1 VDDVNLHAALRS
13 AATVVSVASTVALA
27 VVTSAGCS
35 SADGDHACAQSTS
48 GALSVCASGA
58 TVKGIDVSTYQGVV
72 DWHAA
77 KAAGIEFAFARVS
90 DGVSHPDD
98 QFARNWPAMKTAG
111 VVRGVYQFFR
121 PGGDPVAQADL
132 VMQKLQ
138 AAGGLAAGD
147 LPVVMDMEV
156 SDGLSPAA
164 IQANMHTWLTKI
176 EQATGRKP
184 IIYTA
189 AFMSSNVG
197 TGFTAYPLW
206 VANYGATC
214 PTMPANFTAW
224 KFWQDS
230 STGSVAGVSG
240 AVDTNLWN
248 GTLAQLHTF
257 AGGNAPPPP
266 PPPPKDAGAGDSGA
280 AHDAGGTH
288 DAGSTSH
295 DDAGGT
301 IGSGNPPPAVPDA
314 GAASGSNPCGA

>member
-1 VDDVNLHAALRS
+1 MNLKSAVRFAAAAVSVS
-13 AATVVSVASTVALA
+13 AAIA
-27 VVTSAGCS
+27 VAGCS
-35 SADGDHACAQSTS
+35 SAQGDHACAQSDTS
-48 GALSVCASGA
+48 ALSVCAGGA
-58 TVKGIDVSTYQGVV
+58 TVKGVDVSTYQGVV
-72 DWHAA
+72 DWHAVR
-77 KAAGIEFAFARVS
+77 AAGVEFAFARVS

-121 PGGDPVAQADL
+121 PGGDPIAQADL

-164 IQANMHTWLTKI
+164 IQANMHTWLGKI

-189 AFMSSNVG
+189 AFMSSNIG

-230 STGSVAGVSG
+230 STGSVAGISG

-266 PPPPKDAGAGDSGA
+266 PPKDAGAGDSGA
-280 AHDAGGTH
+280 TH
-288 DAGSTSH
+288 DAGATH
-295 DDAGGT
+295 DGGGTAHEDAGGT

-314 GAASGSNPCGA
+314 GAASGSSPCAP